1 MNYYKADTKAL
12 TRIIKHLVFVFG
24 CFIVALFIFGHL
36 ESLASIRPEFIDQ
49 VKMIKLGVFLLI
61 VAAAVFS
68 ISSFA
73 IKNPKVIKWPYDEVE
88 MIKDKKW
95 PAVRFSPR
103 CYGCKA
109 QKENGIEYCM
119 HCAGS
124 YTEDTY

>member
-1 MNYYKADTKAL
+1 MNYYKDDTKAL

-24 CFIVALFIFGHL
+24 CFIIALFIFGYL

-68 ISSFA
+68 ISRFA
-73 IKNPKVIKWPYDEVE
+73 IKNPKVPIWPYEEIASVN
-88 MIKDKKW
+88 DKKW

-109 QKENGIEYCM
+109 QKENGIEYCLR
-119 HCAGS
+119 CSGFNA
-124 YTEDTY
+124 EDHY